1 MSLDDLTFPSR
12 TSQSR
17 RRVLAT
23 LLLAPLAALPAIAIA
38 RSHPP
43 RVLFI
48 CQFGSVKSAIAREL
62 FRRRAAERGIA
73 AIAVSRGIQP
83 EAHLDPRLHDL
94 LAGQG
99 IDPARDGQHKL
110 SRGDLRRADYTVL
123 LDKLPPGWIG
133 RNPRDW
139 TDLGSFNQSYVT
151 EEPRVK
157 ARIDQLLDEI
167 AARAHYAA
175 GAALA

>member
-1 MSLDDLTFPSR
+1 MSLEDLTNPFSTR
-12 TSQSR
+12 QSR
-17 RRVLAT
+17 RAVLGT
-23 LLLAPLAALPAIAIA
+23 MLLAPLAALPGIAVA

-48 CQFGSVKSAIAREL
+48 CQFGSVKSAISREL

-73 AIAVSRGIQP
+73 AIAVSRGIKP
-83 EAHLDPRLHDL
+83 ELHLEPHLRDR

-99 IDPARDGQHKL
+99 IDPGRDGQHKL

-123 LDKLPPGWIG
+123 FDPLPLGWIG
-133 RNPRDW
+133 RNARDW
-139 TDLGSFNQSYVT
+139 TDLSSFNQSYAT

-167 AARAHYAA
+167 AARAH
-175 GAALA
+175 

>member
-1 MSLDDLTFPSR
+1 MSLDVLTFPYR

-17 RRVLAT
+17 RAVLAT
-23 LLLAPLAALPAIAIA
+23 LLLAPLAALPGIAIA
-38 RSHPP
+38 RPHAP

-48 CQFGSVKSAIAREL
+48 CQFGSVKSAISREL

-83 EAHLDPRLHDL
+83 ESHLDPHLRDL

-123 LDKLPPGWIG
+123 LDRLPPGWIG
-133 RNPRDW
+133 PNAHDW
-139 TDLGSFNQSYVT
+139 TDLGSFNLAYAT

-167 AARAHYAA
+167 TSSAR
-175 GAALA
+175 